1 MTRTSSGGPS
11 PVDVIGRLP
20 AWVAPTLA
28 LGLAG
33 ASVGIGVV
41 GYERVTAEPEAEV
54 SFIVEDDLPYGISQ
68 ETVEAAAE
76 GRVASYQP
84 FTVRVV
90 DRELEWDEYMH
101 GEIDDAEMI
110 LSVGDDPED
119 PDLFLADATRVGIS
133 GLDSDDRYSVASTVR
148 ETFVNNR
155 TIGHGPNAVV
165 GAALTAA
172 DLHFD
177 EGGRSPATWVSAAAL
192 PLLAGVALLFGWVR
206 ARGLERRRL
215 RRLSRAKLRLARVV
229 LELDVLELRFE
240 AARAALADSPSGGAS
255 DDDAVAALE
264 SDWDRIRTDS
274 LRLARREQEL
284 EHAWLGG
291 PAPRGSSGQTVGET
305 PDWSDL
311 EQFDQETAELQRRA
325 DALAAASE
333 LRAGHAGSGSVLDR
347 LALPLLQSVDE
358 VLAQRSRLAR
368 AAGEGTGESLDRLRS
383 ARDEL
388 LALNQEAATIPAR
401 SGGDDG
407 DSDGA
412 RLVAEHA
419 ELLERWEAV
428 ERRIVGAC
436 TALSGALK
444 THRREDH
451 PGKKA
456 LRRDAEERVRRRV
469 QASSA
474 GASDSLDE
482 LRSTL
487 GLQHGAAG
495 GPMWSA
501 ERVLA
506 ALDHTELSAEHST
519 GGISEE
525 GWQAVVATVGM
536 ILPVAAGLL
545 TGWAAVERADVN
557 TAFGRTLEGDQPLA
571 ALDVV
576 GDLGAV
582 PEFEEPSDIRPSN
595 QDSLTLEYV
604 RESMARSV
612 EFSEDAALLPDH
624 LDLHVAL
631 LPADDYISYTPRA
644 DHDYRIDIDYW
655 DIVNAHARIKEE
667 VGAEDPEA
675 LDPATGEVALGQG
688 ILPVWL
694 LDENT
699 FAVGYTMTGEISSG
713 VDSRLGAYSFRATD
727 LLVSGGG
734 DFEITLGDQV
744 ANTLQDLGR
753 AMEYNHQES
762 VKVDTT
768 SLFWLVAVAT
778 WSGAQT
784 LLMIGVA
791 VAEAGRRGIGTR
803 RVRRQ
808 LAGLRSRLDELA
820 LGLDLSRLDMVAVL
834 GGDSPTAGRAE
845 EADQRLHEAA
855 LATAWREVQALE
867 RLPRRE
873 QRGEDWESRVVH
885 VEKLIDTLAAR
896 ETDVA
901 VRAED
906 LLRTQ
911 R

>member
-1 MTRTSSGGPS
+1 
-11 PVDVIGRLP
+11 
-20 AWVAPTLA
+20 
-28 LGLAG
+28 
-33 ASVGIGVV
+33 
-41 GYERVTAEPEAEV
+41 
-54 SFIVEDDLPYGISQ
+54 
-68 ETVEAAAE
+68 
-76 GRVASYQP
+76 
-84 FTVRVV
+84 VR
-90 DRELEWDEYMH
+90 
-101 GEIDDAEMI
+101 G
-110 LSVGDDPED
+110 
-119 PDLFLADATRVGIS
+119 
-133 GLDSDDRYSVASTVR
+133 
-148 ETFVNNR
+148 
-155 TIGHGPNAVV
+155 
-165 GAALTAA
+165 
-172 DLHFD
+172 
-177 EGGRSPATWVSAAAL
+177 
-192 PLLAGVALLFGWVR
+192 
-206 ARGLERRRL
+206 RGLQRRRL
-215 RRLSRAKLRLARVV
+215 RRFTRAKLRLARVV

-240 AARAALADSPSGGAS
+240 TARAALGSAGDIVATDSL
-255 DDDAVAALE
+255 AALE
-264 SDWDRIRTDS
+264 TDWDRIRRDS

-291 PAPRGSSGQTVGET
+291 PAPRGPSGEPGGRA
-305 PDWSDL
+305 PAWSDL
-311 EQFDQETAELQRRA
+311 DQFEQETAELQRRA

-358 VLAQRSRLAR
+358 VLAQQGRLASL
-368 AAGEGTGESLDRLRS
+368 AGEGASQALERLEH

-401 SGGDDG
+401 SGDDDG
-407 DSDGA
+407 EEGA
-412 RLVAEHA
+412 RLVSEHA
-419 ELLERWEAV
+419 DLLDRWEAA

-436 TALSGALK
+436 SSLGGALK
-444 THRREDH
+444 AHRREGS
-451 PGKKA
+451 PGKKE

-469 QASSA
+469 LASSG
-474 GASDSLDE
+474 GATDSLAE
-482 LRSTL
+482 LRASL
-487 GLQHGAAG
+487 GLKHGAQG

-506 ALDHTELSAEHST
+506 QLEQAGRPDGDPS

-525 GWQAVVATVGM
+525 GWQAVVATVTLL
-536 ILPVAAGLL
+536 LPVAAGLVS
-545 TGWAAVERADVN
+545 GWAAVDRADVN

-571 ALDVV
+571 ALDVH

-582 PEFEEPSDIRPSN
+582 PEFEEPSDLRPSN

-604 RESMARSV
+604 RESMARTV
-612 EFSEDAALLPDH
+612 EFTEDTALLPDH
-624 LDLHVAL
+624 LELHVAL
-631 LPADDYISYTPRA
+631 LPADDYISYSARP

-655 DIVNAHARIKEE
+655 DILDAHARIKEE
-667 VGAEDPEA
+667 VGAEDPGVIDA
-675 LDPATGEVALGQG
+675 ASGEVALGQG

-694 LDENT
+694 LDEDT

-713 VDSRLGAYSFRATD
+713 VDSRLGTYSFRATD
-727 LLVSGGG
+727 LIVSGAG

-744 ANTLQDLGR
+744 ANTMQDLGR

-768 SLFWLVAVAT
+768 SLFWLVAVSVWA
-778 WSGAQT
+778 GAQT

-803 RVRRQ
+803 RVRHQ

-834 GGDSPTAGRAE
+834 GGDSPTGGRAE
-845 EADQRLHEAA
+845 QADQRLHEAA

-873 QRGEDWESRVVH
+873 QRGEDWESRVAH
-885 VEKLIDTLAAR
+885 VETLIDTLAAR

-901 VRAED
+901 VRAEE

>member
-1 MTRTSSGGPS
+1 MTRTTEGPNAS
-11 PVDVIGRLP
+11 AARPHRLGTWLPP
-20 AWVAPTLA
+20 ALA

-33 ASVGIGVV
+33 SSVGIGAV

-54 SFIVEDDLPYGISQ
+54 SFLVEDDLPYGITQ

-76 GRVASYQP
+76 GRVASYEP

-90 DRELEWDEYMH
+90 ERELAWDEYMH
-101 GEIDDAEMI
+101 GEIEDAEMI

-119 PDLFLADATRVGIS
+119 PDLVLADATRVGIS
-133 GLDSDDRYSVASTVR
+133 GLDSDDRYTVASTVR

-172 DLHFD
+172 DMHFD

-192 PLLAGVALLFGWVR
+192 PLLAGVAIMFLWVR
-206 ARGLERRRL
+206 SRGLERQRL

-240 AARAALADSPSGGAS
+240 TARAALSSAG
-255 DDDAVAALE
+255 DAVATDSLAALE
-264 SDWDRIRTDS
+264 ADWDRIRQDS

-284 EHAWLGG
+284 EYAWLGG
-291 PAPRGSSGQTVGET
+291 PAPRESSGEPVDGA
-305 PDWSDL
+305 PAWSDL
-311 EQFDQETAELQRRA
+311 EQFEEQTAQLQRRA

-358 VLAQRSRLAR
+358 VLTQRSRLVGI
-368 AAGEGTGESLDRLRS
+368 AGDGTGETLDRLRS

-407 DSDGA
+407 DDGA

-419 ELLERWEAV
+419 DLLERWEAA

-444 THRREDH
+444 THRREGH
-451 PGKKA
+451 PGRKA
-456 LRRDAEERVRRRV
+456 LRRAAEERVRRRV

-474 GASDSLDE
+474 GATDSLDE
-482 LRSTL
+482 LRATL
-487 GLQHGAAG
+487 GLKHGAAG

-506 ALDHTELSAEHST
+506 AVAHTDLSAGPST

-525 GWQAVVATVGM
+525 GWQAVVATVGV

-557 TAFGRTLEGDQPLA
+557 TAFGRSLQGDQPLA

-576 GDLGAV
+576 GDPGAV
-582 PEFEEPSDIRPSN
+582 PEFEEPSDLRPSN

-604 RESMARSV
+604 RESMARTV
-612 EFSEDAALLPDH
+612 EFDEDAALLPDH
-624 LDLHVAL
+624 LELHVAL

-655 DIVNAHARIKEE
+655 DIVDAHARIKEE
-667 VGAEDPEA
+667 VGAEDPEVI
-675 LDPATGEVALGQG
+675 DPATGEVALGHG

-694 LDENT
+694 LDEAT

-713 VDSRLGAYSFRATD
+713 VDSRLGTYSFRATD
-727 LLVSGGG
+727 LLVSGTG

-768 SLFWLVAVAT
+768 SLFWLVAVAVWT
-778 WSGAQT
+778 GAQT

-791 VAEAGRRGIGTR
+791 VVEAGRRGIGTR

-808 LAGLRSRLDELA
+808 LAGLRGRLDDLA

-834 GGDSPTAGRAE
+834 GADSATDGRAE
-845 EADQRLHEAA
+845 QADQRLHEAG
-855 LATAWREVQALE
+855 LVTAWREVQALE

-873 QRGEDWESRVVH
+873 QRGADWESRVTH

-901 VRAED
+901 TRAEE

-911 R
+911 RDG

>member
-1 MTRTSSGGPS
+1 M
-11 PVDVIGRLP
+11 
-20 AWVAPTLA
+20 
-28 LGLAG
+28 
-33 ASVGIGVV
+33 
-41 GYERVTAEPEAEV
+41 
-54 SFIVEDDLPYGISQ
+54 
-68 ETVEAAAE
+68 
-76 GRVASYQP
+76 
-84 FTVRVV
+84 
-90 DRELEWDEYMH
+90 
-101 GEIDDAEMI
+101 
-110 LSVGDDPED
+110 
-119 PDLFLADATRVGIS
+119 
-133 GLDSDDRYSVASTVR
+133 R

-155 TIGHGPNAVV
+155 TIVHGPNAVV

-172 DLHFD
+172 DMHFD

-401 SGGDDG
+401 SGDDDG
-407 DSDGA
+407 EEGA
-412 RLVAEHA
+412 RLVSEHA
-419 ELLERWEAV
+419 DLLDRWEAA

-436 TALSGALK
+436 SSLGGALK
-444 THRREDH
+444 AHRREGS
-451 PGKKA
+451 PGKKE

-469 QASSA
+469 LASSG
-474 GASDSLDE
+474 GATDSLAE
-482 LRSTL
+482 LRASL
-487 GLQHGAAG
+487 GLKHGAQG

-506 ALDHTELSAEHST
+506 ALEHTELAAEPAT

-525 GWQAVVATVGM
+525 GWQAVVATVGV
-536 ILPVAAGLL
+536 ILPVAAGLVS
-545 TGWAAVERADVN
+545 GWAAVDRADVN

-571 ALDVV
+571 ALDVH

-582 PEFEEPSDIRPSN
+582 PEFEEPSDLRPSN

-604 RESMARSV
+604 RESMARTV
-612 EFSEDAALLPDH
+612 EFTEDTALLPDH
-624 LDLHVAL
+624 LELHVAL
-631 LPADDYISYTPRA
+631 LPADDYISYSARP

-694 LDENT
+694 LDEDT

-727 LLVSGGG
+727 LIVSGAG

-744 ANTLQDLGR
+744 ANTMQDLGR

-768 SLFWLVAVAT
+768 SLFWLVAVSVWA
-778 WSGAQT
+778 GAQT

-834 GGDSPTAGRAE
+834 GGDSPTGGRAE
-845 EADQRLHEAA
+845 QADQRLHEAA

-873 QRGEDWESRVVH
+873 QRGEDWESRVAH
-885 VEKLIDTLAAR
+885 VETLIDTLAAR

-901 VRAED
+901 VRAEE